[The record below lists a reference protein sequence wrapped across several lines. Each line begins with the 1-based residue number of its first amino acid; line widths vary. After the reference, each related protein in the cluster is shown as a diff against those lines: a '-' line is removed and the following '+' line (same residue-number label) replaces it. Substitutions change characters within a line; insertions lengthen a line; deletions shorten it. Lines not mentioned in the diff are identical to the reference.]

1 MGENKME
8 QPTKTEPGQL
18 KRKDFIKIIIV
29 LSILTVALP
38 LFTFLMPR
46 TENLSA
52 RHNGTPQECT
62 AVTMG
67 TKSNVKSFMNYTT
80 FVTEDGEKVDVR
92 SSYKDYV
99 GRKTTLLVYGNEAC
113 RQNYEIP
120 KLTFIFIVWSIF
132 MVLSWGGLIYTL
144 VKKKIKIVKE

>member
-1 MGENKME
+1 ME
-8 QPTKTEPGQL
+8 QPIKREPVQL
-18 KRKDFIKIIIV
+18 TRKDFIRIIIL

-46 TENLSA
+46 LEKLSV

-62 AVTMG
+62 AVDMG
-67 TKSNVKSFMNYTT
+67 TKPNGRSFMNYTT
-80 FVTEDGEKVDVR
+80 FVTQDGKEFDVR
-92 SSYKDYV
+92 SSYEDYI

-120 KLTFIFIVWSIF
+120 KLTLIFIVWSIF
-132 MVLSWGGLIYTL
+132 MVIIWGGFIYNMIR
-144 VKKKIKIVKE
+144 KKIKIVKE